1 MAPASSQP
9 NDAASMLTDV
19 LADAVA
25 LLERAGKKAHD
36 ASVPVAPEPSL
47 LQQCLSLCVGS
58 NARHQPPIR
67 TLHHLACTG
76 GTLIAKCIAALPN
89 VQLLS
94 EVDPL
99 SMMTHGPK
107 GSKFLPTD
115 MIGLVR
121 RSTRGGED
129 ALMAEM
135 FRAALR
141 VLYEDTVAKGQ
152 RLVLRDHAHSHFCT
166 DSRVPDRPGLRALL
180 PDDLPSL
187 AVVTVRHPLDSYASL
202 VTNGWLHFSPPTLDE
217 YARRYLAFLELHRDT
232 PRLRYE
238 DFVDDPPKGLGHICD
253 ALQLPMQHDFTDLFG
268 LFEISG
274 DSGRRSDVIGA
285 VPSRRAAVTALTVDA
300 RDSSAFQ
307 QLCEILGYSIQG

>member
-25 LLERAGKKAHD
+25 LLERAGKKARE
-36 ASVPVAPEPSL
+36 AGVPVVPEPSL

-99 SMMTHGPK
+99 STMTHGPK

-166 DSRVPDRPGLRALL
+166 GARVPERPGLRALL
-180 PDDLPSL
+180 PNNLPSL
-187 AVVTVRHPLDSYASL
+187 AIVTVRHPLDSYASL
-202 VTNGWLHFSPPTLDE
+202 LTNGWLHFSPPTLDE
-217 YARRYLAFLELHRDT
+217 YARRYLAFLDLYRDT
-232 PRLRYE
+232 PRVRYE
-238 DFVDDPPKGLGHICD
+238 DFVDAPQDGLAHVCEVLD
-253 ALQLPMQHDFTDLFG
+253 LPMQTDFADLFG

-274 DSGRRSDVIGA
+274 DSGRRSEVIELA
-285 VPSRRAAVTALTVDA
+285 PRRTAAVTWLEDA
-300 RDSSAFQ
+300 RDSAAFNE
-307 QLCEILGYSIQG
+307 LCCSLGYSI